1 MPVPEAP
8 EPLRPLLRHYGDE
21 GGCHQHDHA
30 QVLFGWRG
38 RLELD
43 VEGRAALVDPHC
55 GLVVPPGVRH
65 AYRADGTAQV
75 LVLDCPPGPATERF
89 RRFHLQAGWAEAAAG
104 RQMLWSMLGEA
115 PRVLQRRSLDLDAL
129 AARIDADPA
138 RDWTVLDL
146 AAACHLSPQRLRA
159 RFAESLGLSPLAWV
173 RQRRLRAASERLER
187 GWTLEA
193 AALSV
198 GYGSASALSAALRRE
213 QGTGARALRRA
224 GRALRTT

>member
-1 MPVPEAP
+1 MPAPEAP
-8 EPLRPLLRHYGDE
+8 EALRPLLRHYGDE

-43 VEGRAALVDPHC
+43 VQGRAALVDAHS

-65 AYRADGTAQV
+65 AYRADGMAQV
-75 LVLDCPPGPATERF
+75 LVLDCPGGAATERI
-89 RRFHLQAGWAEAAAG
+89 RRFHLPAGWAGAAAD
-104 RQMLWSMLGEA
+104 RQVLWSLLGEA
-115 PRVLQRRSLDLDAL
+115 PRVLQRRPLDLDAL

-138 RDWTVLDL
+138 RDWPVAEL

-159 RFAESLGLSPLAWV
+159 RFAESLGLSPQAWV
-173 RQRRLRAASERLER
+173 RQRRLQAAGERLER

-193 AALSV
+193 AALAV

-213 QGTGARALRRA
+213 RGTGARALRRA
-224 GRALRTT
+224 GRAMRAT